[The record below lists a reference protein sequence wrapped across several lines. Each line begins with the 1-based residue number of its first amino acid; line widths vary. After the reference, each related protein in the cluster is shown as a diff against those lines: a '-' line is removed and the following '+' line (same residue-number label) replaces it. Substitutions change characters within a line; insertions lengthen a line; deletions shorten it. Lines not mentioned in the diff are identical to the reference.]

1 MKKFIFIFL
10 FISGALL
17 GQTHGTCKITKVTPD
32 AGGKT
37 KITFRF
43 VGPAGKPA
51 TSHLAFKMNGDTIIQ
66 PKIDKKT
73 GLYTM
78 VVQPGTY
85 TFNFYVKFWYDVD
98 SPPLTIKPKSNTMVF
113 VKFEAKEIGG
123 ESVK

>member
-1 MKKFIFIFL
+1 MQKLFFLFL
-10 FISGALL
+10 FISGVTFS
-17 GQTHGTCKITKVTPD
+17 QSHGTCKVTKTSPD
-32 AGGKT
+32 AKT

-43 VGPAGKPA
+43 VSPSGKPA

-78 VVQPGTY
+78 ILTPGTY
-85 TFNFYVKFWYDVD
+85 NFNFYVKFWYDVD
-98 SPPLTIKPKSNTMVF
+98 SAPIALKPKTNTMVV

>member
-1 MKKFIFIFL
+1 MKNIFFILL
-10 FISGALL
+10 FMCGILAA
-17 GQTHGTCKITKVTPD
+17 QTHGTCKITKVTPE

-43 VGPAGKPA
+43 VGPGGKPA
-51 TSHLAFKMNGDTIIQ
+51 SSHLAFKMNGDTIIQ

-78 VVQPGTY
+78 AVQPGTY
-85 TFNFYVKFWYDVD
+85 TFNFYVKFWHDVD
-98 SPPLTIKPKSNTMVF
+98 SPPITVKPKSNTMVF

-123 ESVK
+123 ESIK

>member
-1 MKKFIFIFL
+1 MQKLILLFL
-10 FISGALL
+10 FVSGIAFS
-17 GQTHGTCKITKVTPD
+17 QTHGTCKITKTSPESS
-32 AGGKT
+32 GKT

-43 VGPAGKPA
+43 LGPTGKPA
-51 TSHLAFKMNGDTIIQ
+51 TSHLAFKMDGDTIIQ

-73 GLYTM
+73 GLYVM
-78 VVQPGTY
+78 NVQPGSH

-98 SPPLTIKPKSNTMVF
+98 SAPIAIKPKTNTFVV

>member
-1 MKKFIFIFL
+1 MKKLLFL
-10 FISGALL
+10 FLIISSVAFS
-17 GQTHGTCKITKVTPD
+17 QTHGSCKVTKTSPD
-32 AGGKT
+32 AKT

-43 VGPAGKPA
+43 VSPSGKPA
-51 TSHLAFKMNGDTIIQ
+51 TSHLAFKMNGDSIIQ

-78 VVQPGTY
+78 TLQPGTY
-85 TFNFYVKFWYDVD
+85 NFNFYVKFWYDVD
-98 SPPLTIKPKSNTMVF
+98 SAPIILKPKTNTFVV

>member
-1 MKKFIFIFL
+1 MQKLVFIFL
-10 FISGALL
+10 FISGVVMS
-17 GQTHGTCKITKVTPD
+17 QTHGTCKVTKSTAD
-32 AGGKT
+32 AKT

-43 VGPAGKPA
+43 VSPSGKPA

-78 VVQPGTY
+78 TLVPGTY
-85 TFNFYVKFWYDVD
+85 NFNFYVKFWYDVD
-98 SPPLTIKPKSNTMVF
+98 SAPITLKPKTNTMVV

-123 ESVK
+123 ESIK